1 MVLNRQINY
10 QLRRFLLGL
19 CVIATII
26 TVIAIIATKLL
37 YGSIPAASFDSSV
50 RDNVA
55 AIPTSTNSENEIDIG
70 EEEELLKLSSVPPDN
85 STSKNK
91 LAAATTNGNKLK
103 LTTSMDSVVREFLT
117 PNVRNYRQFD
127 I

>member
-1 MVLNRQINY
+1 
-10 QLRRFLLGL
+10 
-19 CVIATII
+19 
-26 TVIAIIATKLL
+26 
-37 YGSIPAASFDSSV
+37 
-50 RDNVA
+50 
-55 AIPTSTNSENEIDIG
+55 
-70 EEEELLKLSSVPPDN
+70 
-85 STSKNK
+85 